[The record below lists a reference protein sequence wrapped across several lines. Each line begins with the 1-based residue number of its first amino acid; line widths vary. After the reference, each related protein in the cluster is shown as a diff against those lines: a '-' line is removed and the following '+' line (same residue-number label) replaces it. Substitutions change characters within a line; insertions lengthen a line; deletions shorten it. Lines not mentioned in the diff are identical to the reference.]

1 METTTNNAIVNN
13 NISVNNDNVNN
24 VLKKIEAES
33 LSLGA
38 VVRNFVEVCKS
49 DKYALYM
56 LQTILSYH
64 KEDVLVAYRV
74 NDIRKA
80 VVAAYPYKNEEGT
93 MLEKRNGIFVP
104 IERYSGKII
113 AKAFYAAVGATK
125 APKGEIR
132 QATAKEVAEANQKVE
147 ERKKK
152 AQERAIVNKEHREL
166 LEKFWDEMMKCTEA
180 NVWDTLMKYK
190 TAATETEV
198 TEK

>member
-1 METTTNNAIVNN
+1 METTTNNASVNN
-13 NISVNNDNVNN
+13 NIGVNNDNVNN
-24 VLKKIEAES
+24 VLKKIQEES

-56 LQTILSYH
+56 LQTILNYH
-64 KEDVLVAYRV
+64 QPDVLVAYRV

-80 VVAAYPYKNEEGT
+80 VVAAYPYKDESDT

-125 APKGEIR
+125 VP
-132 QATAKEVAEANQKVE
+132 KEVKRATEEEVAAANAKVE
-147 ERKKK
+147 ERKQK
-152 AQERAIVNKEHREL
+152 AANTRALDKANREL

-180 NVWDTLMKYK
+180 NAWDTLMKYK
-190 TAATETEV
+190 TACTETEV
-198 TEK
+198 TAK